1 MTVRWLITWYNL
13 DPETPFPPVLPLQTI
28 IIGGRCHLQTF
39 RTQQITFISGPSSIY
54 RVRRSSTTRRHF
66 KQEWLN
72 SSLLNQEW
80 LKQASTNYCNS
91 TGHLR
96 NTQRLE
102 GNQTIG
108 HRLTLFAVFNSTQ
121 VHSFSWSVKKSVPAF
136 YGIRLFIKTYRNH
149 KCPPLNSAL
158 RQLNPI
164 QKFKFTFRTIHF
176 NIILHLWLGLSP

>member
-54 RVRRSSTTRRHF
+54 RVRPNPTMHRHF
-66 KQEWLN
+66 KQEWLK
-72 SSLLNQEW
+72 SSPLNQEW
-80 LKQASTNYCNS
+80 LKQGSKNCGNS

-96 NTQRLE
+96 NIQRLK

-108 HRLTLFAVFNSTQ
+108 HRLTLFAVYNSTE
-121 VHSFSWSVKKSVPAF
+121 VHSFNWSSKLVPAF
-136 YGIRLFIKTYRNH
+136 YGTQLFIKPYCNH
-149 KCPPLNSAL
+149 KYPLLNSVL
-158 RQLNPI
+158 KQLNPI
-164 QKFKFTFRTIHF
+164 QKFKFTFRKIHF